1 MAEEITDP
9 LSKKIAI
16 TPDQTIF
23 TDGAI
28 APIGNFRMPL
38 KNPVE
43 GNCEAVMPFDP
54 ATGKYV
60 MPCVLKNAG
69 NTLVASIDIL
79 GNNPGQTIP
88 ALTVKAQINY
98 YNNVSTALEVIRTPT
113 KYYFATCAA
122 ATGATVI
129 WSPAAGK
136 KFRLMGLIICPSGT
150 AAAAGLRTFSIEE
163 ETLGQIMAA
172 SVIAPA
178 AGVGCN
184 APICINLP
192 GNGYLATTA
201 DKDLII
207 TTGTTAYNVG
217 SDAVTAWG
225 TEE

>member
-1 MAEEITDP
+1 VSQTAKLHVERRVPAAGAMSRNIKDFQVPSVENPDGTISPVAQVIIP
-9 LSKKIAI
+9 LDVN
-16 TPDQTIF
+16 TEPNTYTMPCTIQDKATGNF
-23 TDGAI
+23 LGVASPLANMTASSYAI
-28 APIGNFRMPL
+28 ATRSQLFVSPWPSASEPL
-38 KNPVE
+38 
-43 GNCEAVMPFDP
+43 
-54 ATGKYV
+54 
-60 MPCVLKNAG
+60 
-69 NTLVASIDIL
+69 
-79 GNNPGQTIP
+79 
-88 ALTVKAQINY
+88 
-98 YNNVSTALEVIRTPT
+98 RTPT
-113 KYYFATCAA
+113 TYKFATCAA

-129 WSPAAGK
+129 WAPAAGK

-184 APICINLP
+184 APIVIDLP
-192 GNGYLATTA
+192 GNGYLATLA

-207 TTGTTAYNVG
+207 TTGTTAYTVG